1 MTSVSRYV
9 ANFIRGSTRC
19 MFPIASLVV
28 WLLLLVI
35 PQGNDVLRTALERLQ
50 DNSVSDLIFLG
61 AASLLLSLSIWYSM
75 RWLLSAEMA
84 SLPLSGPPDSF
95 SRIALPR
102 IAGAAVPAIAMVVV
116 AWPGNFRRVPT
127 TSLWLVAGAFGALT
141 FALMYFFWRRAD
153 LVTWMFGPI
162 GGMKGAS
169 GRTLSGAPGT
179 LAQSQPLPRFTVYL
193 LGWTLFISSL
203 LAAVFLLFGLTV
215 PRSVGAA
222 AIAAIALASI
232 NLFGSFVLT
241 YLPMRNGLPPLAQ
254 WVLLYAVAIGAFNDN
269 HGPRDAKFLTPVV
282 ATRPSPADSFLT
294 WSKDLPDGATY
305 YIVAAEGGGLRAGF
319 WTAAVLQ
326 EMEKQL
332 PGFSQRVFAMSG
344 VSGGAVGVAVWA
356 AAARG
361 QLCPSIPGGA
371 SPPASQAS
379 VPGSGGP
386 SATKILAADFLA
398 PSIAGLFYDDLAQR
412 FVPFPFAPLDRSR
425 GLEEGWERAAYRVP
439 GRPLEKTMDGF
450 YEGCVRL
457 PELLLNSTVAETGQ
471 RAILTR
477 LDTSGF
483 VDTFNLNRTPLSTS
497 RQTVA
502 ALALQSARFPLISPA
517 GSVRE
522 VPAADEGIFARYFG
536 VWWPSTKLRLVDG
549 GYFDNSG
556 IQTALEV
563 LTQIQATP
571 ASKRLKP
578 VLLVISSEAGGQ
590 HLCGPASAEAL
601 CPLPLTTQPQTP
613 APVWRWLHE
622 STPPLRGLFNVRDSH
637 VRILAKR
644 AVREFGLQVVVLPPP
659 MSVDGLEAPLGW
671 ALSTR
676 TREDLLDGAPVSLK
690 PYAAVLRLQK

>member
-1 MTSVSRYV
+1 MTALSRSV

-19 MFPIASLVV
+19 MFPVAALLV
-28 WLLLLVI
+28 WLLLLLV

-50 DNSVSDLIFLG
+50 DNSVSDLVFLG
-61 AASLLLSLSIWYSM
+61 AASTLLSLSIWYSM

-84 SLPLSGPPDSF
+84 SLPLSGPSDSF

-102 IAGAAVPAIAMVVV
+102 IAGAAVPALVMLVV
-116 AWPGNFRRVPT
+116 AWPGNFRRVPM
-127 TSLWLVAGAFGALT
+127 TSLWIVAAAFGAL
-141 FALMYFFWRRAD
+141 ALALSYFFWRRAD
-153 LVTWMFGPI
+153 LMKWMFGPK
-162 GGMKGAS
+162 GGMKGTA
-169 GRTLSGAPGT
+169 GRTASGAPGT
-179 LAQSQPLPRFTVYL
+179 LAQGQPLPRFTVYL
-193 LGWTLFISSL
+193 LGWTLVISGL

-215 PRSVGAA
+215 PRVVGAA

-254 WVLLYAVAIGAFNDN
+254 WVLLYAVVIGAFNDN
-269 HGPRDAKFLTPVV
+269 HGARDAKALTAAP
-282 ATRPSPADSFLT
+282 ATRVSPADAFT
-294 WSKDLPDGATY
+294 AWSKDLPDGATY

-319 WTAAVLQ
+319 WTAAILQ
-326 EMEKQL
+326 EMERQL
-332 PGFSQRVFAMSG
+332 PGFSQRVFALSG

-356 AAARG
+356 AAARQG
-361 QLCPSIPGGA
+361 FC
-371 SPPASQAS
+371 PPASISQPS
-379 VPGSGGP
+379 VAAKSGP

-412 FVPFPFAPLDRSR
+412 FVPFPFEPLDRSR
-425 GLEEGWERAAYRVP
+425 GLEEGWERAAYKVP

-450 YEGCVRL
+450 YEGCSRL

-483 VDTFNLNRTPLSTS
+483 VDTFDLNRVPLTTS

-522 VPAADEGIFARYFG
+522 APAADAGMFARLFRT
-536 VWWPSTKLRLVDG
+536 WWPSTKLRLVDG

-571 ASKRLKP
+571 TGKRLKP
-578 VLLVISSEAGGQ
+578 VLVVISSDAGEQ
-590 HLCGPASAEAL
+590 HLCGPASTDAL
-601 CPLPLTTQPQTP
+601 CPVPLTAAPQTP

-637 VRILAKR
+637 IRILAKQ

-659 MSVDGLEAPLGW
+659 LSADGLEAPLGW

-676 TREDLLDGAPVSLK
+676 TREDLLDGAPISLK

>member
-1 MTSVSRYV
+1 
-9 ANFIRGSTRC
+9 

-50 DNSVSDLIFLG
+50 DNSVSDLVFLG

-102 IAGAAVPAIAMVVV
+102 IAGAAVPALVMVVV

-141 FALMYFFWRRAD
+141 LALLYFFWGRAT
-153 LVTWMFGPI
+153 LATWLFGPS
-162 GGMKGAS
+162 GGMKGGI

-179 LAQSQPLPRFTVYL
+179 LAEGQPLPVFTVRL
-193 LGWTLFISSL
+193 LGWTLFISGL
-203 LAAVFLLFGLTV
+203 LAVVFLLFGLTV
-215 PRSVGAA
+215 PRAVGAA

-241 YLPMRNGLPPLAQ
+241 YLPMRNGLPPLAL

-269 HGPRDAKFLTPVV
+269 HGPRDAKVLTPVV
-282 ATRPSPADSFLT
+282 AVRTSPADSFLS

-319 WTAAVLQ
+319 WTAAILQ

-332 PGFSQRVFAMSG
+332 PGFSQRVFALSG

-356 AAARG
+356 AAARER
-361 QLCPSIPGGA
+361 LCRLTPAGA
-371 SPPASQAS
+371 GAQAP
-379 VPGSGGP
+379 VSGGP

-398 PSIAGLFYDDLAQR
+398 PSIAGLFYDDLTQR

-425 GLEEGWERAAYRVP
+425 GLEEGWERAAYRVQ
-439 GRPLEKTMDGF
+439 GRPLERTMDGF
-450 YEGCVRL
+450 YEGCDRL

-477 LDTSGF
+477 LSTTGF
-483 VDTFNLNRTPLSTS
+483 VDTYDLNRVQLSTS

-502 ALALQSARFPLISPA
+502 ALALQSARFPLITPA

-522 VPAADEGIFARYFG
+522 APADDQGVFARFFAG
-536 VWWPSTKLRLVDG
+536 WWPDTKLRLVDG

-563 LTQIQATP
+563 LTQIQSTP
-571 ASKRLKP
+571 KGKRLKP
-578 VLLVISSEAGGQ
+578 VLLVISSEAGEQ
-590 HLCGPASAEAL
+590 HLCGPASADAL

-613 APVWRWLHE
+613 PPVWRWLHE

-637 VRILAKR
+637 IRILAKR

-659 MSVDGLEAPLGW
+659 LSVDGLEAPLGW

-690 PYAAVLRLQK
+690 PYAAALRLQK